1 MSVIQKVKDKPVS
14 TVSGVLAPLFS
25 VFKSSYFY
33 IGLLAVIAGIELNFI
48 SQTYLQNQFVNA
60 GRILPELSDM
70 ILDRLPLYD
79 VSLIYDLFSTIPVII
94 LIVYIFQKREFNRI
108 PYFLLLMGILEI
120 IRGIFI
126 VITPLGNPPMFTGS
140 NTLFNG
146 FSKYELGVYPSGHVG
161 SAFLLFLMVRDR
173 TYKFMIFICVVAVI
187 LSLFLAHAHYSIDI
201 LSGIFFAYALES
213 FGSKYLKM
221 FELGESNGFSI
232 PFRDRE

>member
-14 TVSGVLAPLFS
+14 TVSGVLTPLFS

-60 GRILPELSDM
+60 GKTLPELSDM
-70 ILDRLPLYD
+70 ILDKLPLYD
-79 VSLIYDLFSTIPVII
+79 VSLIYDLFSSIPVII
-94 LIVYIFQKREFNRI
+94 LIVYIFHKREFNRL

-161 SAFLLFLMVRDR
+161 SAFLLFLMVKDKM
-173 TYKFMIFICVVAVI
+173 YKSMIFVCVIAVI

-213 FGSKYLKM
+213 FGSKYLRM
-221 FELGESNGFSI
+221 FELRETNGFTVK
-232 PFRDRE
+232 RYNQ